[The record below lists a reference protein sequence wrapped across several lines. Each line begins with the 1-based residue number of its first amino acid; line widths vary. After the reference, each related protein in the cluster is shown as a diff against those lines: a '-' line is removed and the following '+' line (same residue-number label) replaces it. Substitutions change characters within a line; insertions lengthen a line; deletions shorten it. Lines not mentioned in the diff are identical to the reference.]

1 MEKNYNNRSW
11 NDSLENFSIDSYV
24 LLQKLNNEATT
35 LYIPV
40 IAFLSVSLFIGTFGN
55 LLVIIIYTYRQKKS
69 SSDYFIL
76 CLSFLD
82 LITCFAGIPLE
93 ITDLCL
99 SYTFYLA
106 IVCKLRAIEYW
117 TNTSSAALLV
127 VISIDRYKR
136 ICQYGKK
143 IRNKTAKMLCFMSLL
158 IGGLLSWPAAIILG
172 TKTVDLQIPRKNGS
186 DCAHSE
192 EMKKSAFVLIYYIV
206 GLLCFITC
214 VVFLTVVYVK
224 ILLFIAK
231 AKTLKRKNIGN
242 LNCHGKFNADIN
254 SPLARIDN
262 SSCLEGSIQTRD
274 DGDAIAEVE
283 QTKEGATRTTSD
295 VKVTRTTTILAA
307 ITIAFILSYPPYLA
321 AMVTSTAIPDLE
333 YRITDLPRVI
343 YKLATKSVFLNNALN
358 PLIYSFLSPKF
369 RSELRSLLS
378 CKRIRN

>member
-1 MEKNYNNRSW
+1 M
-11 NDSLENFSIDSYV
+11 
-24 LLQKLNNEATT
+24 
-35 LYIPV
+35 

-55 LLVIIIYTYRQKKS
+55 LLDIIIYTYRQKKS

-82 LITCFAGIPLE
+82 LITCFAGLPLE

-99 SYTFYLA
+99 SYTFYIA
-106 IVCKLRAIEYW
+106 IVCKLCAIEYW

-172 TKTVDLQIPRKNGS
+172 TKTVDLQIPRINGS

-192 EMKKSAFVLIYYIV
+192 EMKKSAFVLVSYIV

-231 AKTLKRKNIGN
+231 AKTLKRKNFGN

-254 SPLARIDN
+254 SPLARI
-262 SSCLEGSIQTRD
+262 E
-274 DGDAIAEVE
+274 
-283 QTKEGATRTTSD
+283 K
-295 VKVTRTTTILAA
+295 
-307 ITIAFILSYPPYLA
+307 
-321 AMVTSTAIPDLE
+321 
-333 YRITDLPRVI
+333 
-343 YKLATKSVFLNNALN
+343 
-358 PLIYSFLSPKF
+358 
-369 RSELRSLLS
+369 
-378 CKRIRN
+378 